1 MGAEGSL
8 MAQGFGVGASA
19 VGAFY
24 NAQGQKLALNTQAQ
38 LSETNAKLAEM
49 SAQSAL
55 LTGQREQQS
64 SRLQFART
72 KSSQRANMAA
82 NGVDLGS
89 TTPVAVLTST
99 DVVGDWRDTA
109 IESSAIN
116 RAFGYRA
123 QGVDATNRA
132 IFARASAKSI
142 NPWFDAAGSLISG
155 ATKVADSW
163 YKFKKE
169 GAFDESRIDKYG
181 PRDDFFA
188 RNFGQFNLVSEALY

>member
-55 LTGQREQQS
+55 LTGQRERQS
-64 SRLQFART
+64 SSLQFAKL
-72 KSSQRANMAA
+72 KSSQRATMAA
-82 NGVDLGS
+82 NGVALDS
-89 TTPVAVLTST
+89 QTPVAVLTST
-99 DVVGDWRDTA
+99 DVIRDWRDTA

-123 QGVDATNRA
+123 QGVEATNRA
-132 IFARASAKSI
+132 LFARASAKSI
-142 NPWFDAAGSLISG
+142 NPWFEAGSNLVSN

-163 YKFKKE
+163 YKLKKE
-169 GAFDESRIDKYG
+169 GAFSNSTVDQYG
-181 PRDDFFA
+181 PRDDIFS